1 MYINKANNV
10 KNLLFSHSVFNS
22 TRWD

>member
-22 TRWD
+22 TRLD